1 MASSGDVPG
10 FGRAEVLQDD
20 ETNYKNL
27 IMGINKQELIGKIHQ
42 IEGLSNDE
50 KSALIELL
58 KTHKK
63 YGLVWEDK
71 PEEVEERLRD
81 ELPVL
86 TEVKERAPMGENLPD
101 LCGVC
106 IMVLSLF
113 QVDLSLPLLFEVVLL
128 VLLSFP
134 CSYSFL
140 LLIIR
145 RLKNL

>member
-1 MASSGDVPG
+1 
-10 FGRAEVLQDD
+10 
-20 ETNYKNL
+20 
-27 IMGINKQELIGKIHQ
+27 MGINKQELIGKIHQ

>member
-86 TEVKERAPMGENLPD
+86 TEVKERAPHGRIFPTCAGSVLWFYLFFKLIF
-101 LCGVC
+101 LCRC
-106 IMVLSLF
+106 
-113 QVDLSLPLLFEVVLL
+113 
-128 VLLSFP
+128 
-134 CSYSFL
+134 C
-140 LLIIR
+140 
-145 RLKNL
+145 LKLCF